1 MVIIFTRNF
10 TYSIDG
16 IYEWLRPFVFRANIY
31 MYISRHVSTMRYVK
45 PIENFSPRRNRKPR
59 GYASRIL
66 FLSIYD
72 LCWKERRTARGRRN
86 LSFWFERV
94 IRIFRLEEEEGV
106 SIINIDKSVIPSWEC
121 TFWTNTCCT
130 FIPLRVCQ
138 RNLKKLGQIDPR
150 YSTNSSLNYILII
163 KGEKAPFNHKRSW
176 ISS

>member
-121 TFWTNTCCT
+121 TFLDEYLLYFHPPQGLSKKLEETWTNRSTI
-130 FIPLRVCQ
+130 FYKFF
-138 RNLKKLGQIDPR
+138 LKL
-150 YSTNSSLNYILII
+150 YLNYKRR
-163 KGEKAPFNHKRSW
+163 KGSF
-176 ISS
+176 